1 MSLSSASSVVVE
13 GGGVDIGKLN
23 KGAGA
28 KKLLNK
34 GKPPVLAT
42 TQVQFCKTTTTQ
54 VHTFGARQLQN
65 NRPPPHA
72 LLFSGSSSS
81 SSKVFPELN
90 QARTTVTQFEQ
101 AAFFFKGGKKPAS
114 KLIRSA
120 AAEEDFSSPSISLVQ
135 EEEESGSA
143 MVMEML
149 TTTTTTFHRDWEDP
163 MIVEWNKRS
172 AHVPLHCHSSIE
184 GALKFWRERSHVDSR
199 AAKEATWGD
208 EAVVESLKSAN
219 FWTQG
224 LPYVKSLAGHWK
236 FHLAS
241 KPEEVP
247 HSFFNPGY
255 DDTTWGYLPVPSN
268 WQMHGYDRPIYT
280 NIVYPFPVDP
290 PYVPSENPTG
300 CYRSSFSIPS
310 DWHGRKLFV
319 SFEAVDSAFY
329 VWINGLKVGYR

>member
-42 TQVQFCKTTTTQ
+42 TQVQFCKSTTTQ

-65 NRPPPHA
+65 NRPPRRA

-120 AAEEDFSSPSISLVQ
+120 AAEEDFLSPSISLGQ
-135 EEEESGSA
+135 
-143 MVMEML
+143 
-149 TTTTTTFHRDWEDP
+149 
-163 MIVEWNKRS
+163 
-172 AHVPLHCHSSIE
+172 
-184 GALKFWRERSHVDSR
+184 
-199 AAKEATWGD
+199 
-208 EAVVESLKSAN
+208 
-219 FWTQG
+219 
-224 LPYVKSLAGHWK
+224 
-236 FHLAS
+236 
-241 KPEEVP
+241 
-247 HSFFNPGY
+247 
-255 DDTTWGYLPVPSN
+255 
-268 WQMHGYDRPIYT
+268 
-280 NIVYPFPVDP
+280 
-290 PYVPSENPTG
+290 
-300 CYRSSFSIPS
+300 
-310 DWHGRKLFV
+310 
-319 SFEAVDSAFY
+319 
-329 VWINGLKVGYR
+329 